1 MLKDRL
7 TKLNL
12 FNSGHIYL
20 DQKPMTKFRVIW
32 LYQEY
37 TSHISL
43 NKAGISLWLPKQKT
57 ASVSWKVVNGC
68 LFMVWPALAISKTY
82 YRRLTSVYIFRCA
95 VVWLYS
101 LILLYMFSQRPTDLF
116 CFTRGMTG
124 FHSNRLLI
132 FARKHPTKYSYVKGG
147 CFHQKCSLTWRWWNW
162 SHACLKRLSYL
173 YFVRYSWVV
182 QMELLI
188 WHFKI
193 YILCQPYLKLRANA

>member
-43 NKAGISLWLPKQKT
+43 NKAEISLWLPEQKT
-57 ASVSWKVVNGC
+57 ASVGWNKVNGC
-68 LFMVWPALAISKTY
+68 LFMLWLTLAISKTF
-82 YRRLTSVYIFRCA
+82 YRRLTSIYIFRCA

-101 LILLYMFSQRPTDLF
+101 LVLLHTFSNSLQIYYILLEECLDVIQTGCWHLPGSILLNIAMQKVDV
-116 CFTRGMTG
+116 FTRSARWHGGDETG
-124 FHSNRLLI
+124 VMLVLRGYWTCIL
-132 FARKHPTKYSYVKGG
+132 GG
-147 CFHQKCSLTWRWWNW
+147 IHQ
-162 SHACLKRLSYL
+162 
-173 YFVRYSWVV
+173 
-182 QMELLI
+182 
-188 WHFKI
+188 
-193 YILCQPYLKLRANA
+193 